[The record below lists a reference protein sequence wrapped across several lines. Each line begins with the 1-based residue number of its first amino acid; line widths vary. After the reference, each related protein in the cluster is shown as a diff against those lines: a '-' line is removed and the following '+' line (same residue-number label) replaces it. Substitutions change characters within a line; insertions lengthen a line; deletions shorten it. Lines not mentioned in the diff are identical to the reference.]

1 MSHTLQMVNNLYKIS
16 YSINIIM
23 YTKSTTIDTF
33 DLSVDVYIYQK
44 TDFIVN
50 LSSNQGINGIWHFAS
65 FSFYTFF
72 LLDSKNSICILSDSK
87 QMPIVRHYRI
97 YLPWSFFNS
106 FFHIY
111 YFKVQCKYAILS
123 WFKMTMINKINLY
136 TSY

>member
-50 LSSNQGINGIWHFAS
+50 LSSNQGINGI
-65 FSFYTFF
+65 
-72 LLDSKNSICILSDSK
+72 
-87 QMPIVRHYRI
+87 
-97 YLPWSFFNS
+97 
-106 FFHIY
+106 
-111 YFKVQCKYAILS
+111 
-123 WFKMTMINKINLY
+123 
-136 TSY
+136 